1 MEAQKIWYCVSLKN
15 WDNKTWLSSKNYI
28 QSFNIFLLKQ
38 IKLNSNSHI
47 LDIGCGRGKI
57 LGSLSSR
64 LKLKGKPIGID
75 IEIHRDRDKRINFK
89 KIDAIRYLKN
99 NNKKFDLIL
108 IKQTIHFL
116 NFREIKKLISICKT
130 KLKKDG
136 KIMIFT
142 LEVLKNEIPTFLL
155 MKKRLKI
162 SLNRDRKIITFLSK
176 LYPSIKKRK
185 FSFKVKISI
194 RKYIE
199 MINNRYISTLLNMNK
214 NQILKGIDEINYK
227 YHKVLVFNDKLIC
240 LILNK

>member
-1 MEAQKIWYCVSLKN
+1 MSLKN

-64 LKLKGKPIGID
+64 LKLKDKPIGID
-75 IEIHRDRDKRINFK
+75 IEIHRDRDKRVNFK

-99 NNKKFDLIL
+99 NNRKFDLIL
-108 IKQTIHFL
+108 IKQTIHFF
-116 NFREIKKLISICKT
+116 NFREIKKLISLCKT
-130 KLKKDG
+130 KLKKEG
-136 KIMIFT
+136 KILIFT
-142 LEVLKNEIPTFLL
+142 LEILKNEIPTFLL

-162 SLNRDRKIITFLSK
+162 SLNRDRRIITFLSK
-176 LYPSIKKRK
+176 LYPSIKKKK

-194 RKYIE
+194 AKYIK
-199 MINNRYISTLLNMNK
+199 MIKNRYISTLLSMSS

-227 YHKVLVFNDKLIC
+227 YRKVLIFNDKLIC